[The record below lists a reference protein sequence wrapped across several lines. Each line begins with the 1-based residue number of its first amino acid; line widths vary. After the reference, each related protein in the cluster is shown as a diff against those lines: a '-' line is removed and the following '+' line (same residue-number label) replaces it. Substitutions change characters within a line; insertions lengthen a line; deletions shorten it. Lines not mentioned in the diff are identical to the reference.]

1 MYAYVWLSCWYS
13 HFSMEI
19 SQSVRCLVFSPEL
32 IFPVRKI
39 PVVRCVAIRLFE
51 MAYGFP
57 HRYGRVFAVLVSVYK
72 IGLLYRVVPVLS
84 RVQYFAFEILP
95 FAPSRIFLFEAGD
108 CLSR

>member
-1 MYAYVWLSCWYS
+1 
-13 HFSMEI
+13 MEI
-19 SQSVRCLVFSPEL
+19 SQSVRCLVFSPEF

-39 PVVRCVAIRLFE
+39 PVVRCVVIRLFE

-57 HRYGRVFAVLVSVYK
+57 HRYGRVFAVLVSIYK
-72 IGLLYRVVPVLS
+72 IGLCRVVPVLS

-95 FAPSRIFLFEAGD
+95 FVPSRIFLFEAGD

>member
-1 MYAYVWLSCWYS
+1 
-13 HFSMEI
+13 MEI